1 MEGQIKNK
9 MELING
15 ITHDAE
21 QEAQRLVEQA
31 KKDVEDK
38 KRACDTQVESLLNE
52 AEKKAQ
58 AQTEAIIRHNRS
70 AVNVEIR
77 RIALK
82 KRGEVLK
89 KVLERVEESFAKL
102 IGEPG
107 YKELLVH
114 WIVEA
119 AIGLNAEQAV
129 VNASKKERPLVTAE
143 VLRTAEQKVKS
154 FINKKVELTVSDE
167 AEPIVQGV
175 ILFTRDKKMAF
186 NNQLPT
192 RLLRYQ
198 SEIRKMIF
206 DALFKD
212 IGEE

>member
-89 KVLERVEESFAKL
+89 KVLERVEERFAKL
-102 IGEPG
+102 IAEPG
-107 YKELLVH
+107 YKELLMH

-167 AEPIVQGV
+167 AEPLVQGV

>member
-70 AVNVEIR
+70 AINVEIR

-102 IGEPG
+102 IAEPG

-129 VNASKKERPLVTAE
+129 VNASKKERLLVTAE

-167 AEPIVQGV
+167 AEPLVQGV

>member
-52 AEKKAQ
+52 AKKKAQ

-70 AVNVEIR
+70 AINVEIR

-89 KVLERVEESFAKL
+89 KVLEQVEERFAKL
-102 IGEPG
+102 IAEPG
-107 YKELLVH
+107 YKELLMH

-167 AEPIVQGV
+167 AEPLVQGV